1 MSIVKPIIGLDLD
14 EVAEGSDAVDEIV
27 LGAVCVQSRS
37 VLQRAKRNALH
48 RGRLSQLFGGTRE
61 EVALRCR
68 SECVGGQGDFGFL
81 QESVLCEWSTLSR
94 RLRTRSL

>member
-48 RGRLSQLFGGTRE
+48 RGRLSQLFVLGSVGRDE
-61 EVALRCR
+61 RGSRSAL
-68 SECVGGQGDFGFL
+68 QI
-81 QESVLCEWSTLSR
+81 
-94 RLRTRSL
+94 